1 MVKEIPIDE
10 NVPMVEETSIIKMF
24 QSLKKISIVD
34 NVLMV
39 EEIPIVEDVPMVEE
53 KWIAKNVQKF
63 EKIPNCKSQ
72 K

>member
-1 MVKEIPIDE
+1 
-10 NVPMVEETSIIKMF
+10 
-24 QSLKKISIVD
+24 LKKISIVD

-63 EKIPNCKSQ
+63 EKTPNCKSQ